1 MFDDD
6 IPSFFADF
14 GVNCKIGNAESKA
27 ILDRPEVDLG
37 FGEGVRAAAYV
48 ICAAVSDFPDVKVG
62 DPVVSDK
69 GTFKIRSLLKVD
81 DGLLWRMDVL

>member
-1 MFDDD
+1 MFEND

-14 GVNCKIGNAESKA
+14 GVNCTIGNKASKA
-27 ILDRPEVDLG
+27 IFDRPEVSLG

-48 ICAAVSDFPDVKVG
+48 ICAAVSDFPDAKVG
-62 DPVVSDK
+62 DSVVSDK

-81 DGLLWRMDVL
+81 DGLLWSIDVL